1 MHRALV
7 RLAAALVITLTA
19 TSAAAQQKE
28 KEGKKSEGHDMAGM
42 MEHGKSPWKEMD
54 AFHATLGASFH
65 PVEKGDFAPLK
76 ANAESLADKARSW
89 NASSAPTACATP
101 AMKESVAWLAT
112 NSAALAATV
121 KSGAADSELKAAIT
135 AIHDRF
141 EVAEKGCAGPHDMK
155 GMKH

>member
-1 MHRALV
+1 MYRN
-7 RLAAALVITLTA
+7 LARIAVAVVITLTA

-28 KEGKKSEGHDMAGM
+28 HEGKKGEKHDMAGM
-42 MEHGKSPWKEMD
+42 MQHEKSPWKEMD
-54 AFHATLGASFH
+54 VFHATLGTSFH

-76 ANAESLADKARSW
+76 ANAESLAAKARSW
-89 NASSAPTACATP
+89 NTSTAPAACATP

-112 NSAALAATV
+112 NSAALAAKV

-141 EVAEKGCAGPHDMK
+141 EVAEKGCAEPNDMK